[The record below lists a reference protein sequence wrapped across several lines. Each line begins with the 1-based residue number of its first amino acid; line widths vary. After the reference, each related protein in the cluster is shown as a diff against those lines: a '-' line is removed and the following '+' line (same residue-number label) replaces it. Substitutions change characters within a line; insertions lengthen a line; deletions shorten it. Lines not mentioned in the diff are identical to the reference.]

1 MIGWLTVPV
10 STAQPSGVSAG
21 GMFSVSVGG
30 GAMPANTISGQGDVM
45 TSVDLSK
52 YQSLYRGDITTL
64 QPNSVRSLFLIR
76 YS

>member
-1 MIGWLTVPV
+1 
-10 STAQPSGVSAG
+10 
-21 GMFSVSVGG
+21 MFSVSVGG